1 MICTRLLLPLLLPL
15 PRVPPPRLRAVG
27 TPLESFEPRVEPL
40 EPRASY
46 FSGPAEE
53 EIYLARLQ
61 RRVEELERL
70 LPGLDVPALL
80 QREPDL
86 VDNPHVLARV
96 VALQEALPRAPIGT
110 LVRRA
115 PGLLLVK
122 DVSGN
127 LAALQALRTLSLTL
141 GLTLGLALTLTLT
154 LTFHPHPSTYACRRC
169 CRAPTWPSCSRPRP
183 RCCCARP
190 RA

>member
-1 MICTRLLLPLLLPL
+1 MMMCTRLLLPLLLP
-15 PRVPPPRLRAVG
+15 RVPPPRLSAVG
-27 TPLESFEPRVEPL
+27 TPLEPLEPRVEVG
-40 EPRASY
+40 RASY

-61 RRVEELERL
+61 RRVEELEQL

-86 VDNPHVLARV
+86 VENPHVVARV
-96 VALQEALPRAPIGT
+96 VALQEALPRAPVGT

-127 LAALQALRTLSLTL
+127 LAALQALLP
-141 GLTLGLALTLTLT
+141 GADLAKLLQ
-154 LTFHPHPSTYACRRC
+154 A
-169 CRAPTWPSCSRPRP
+169 APTLLLRTPAGIAVKIDALEAALG
-183 RCCCARP
+183 ARDAAV
-190 RA
+190 RTAGQG

>member
-1 MICTRLLLPLLLPL
+1 MMCTRLLLPLLLP
-15 PRVPPPRLRAVG
+15 RVPPPRLSAVG
-27 TPLESFEPRVEPL
+27 APLEPLEPRVEVG
-40 EPRASY
+40 RASY

-61 RRVEELERL
+61 RRVEELEQL

-86 VDNPHVLARV
+86 VENPHVLARV
-96 VALQEALPRAPIGT
+96 VALQEALPRAPVGT

-127 LAALQALRTLSLTL
+127 LAALQAMRALSLTL
-141 GLTLGLALTLTLT
+141 GLTLGPTLTLT
-154 LTFHPHPSTYACRRC
+154 LTRTGAQLYRVPPAVGGAMEGEAAWLRTLAVRH
-169 CRAPTWPSCSRPRP
+169 
-183 RCCCARP
+183 
-190 RA
+190 

>member
-1 MICTRLLLPLLLPL
+1 MIGARLLFPLLLPL
-15 PRVPPPRLRAVG
+15 PRVLPPRLRAVG
-27 TPLESFEPRVEPL
+27 TPLEPL

-61 RRVEELERL
+61 LRVEEMERL

-96 VALQEALPRAPIGT
+96 VALQEALPRAPVAT

-127 LAALQALRTLSLTL
+127 LAALQALLP
-141 GLTLGLALTLTLT
+141 GADLAKLLQ
-154 LTFHPHPSTYACRRC
+154 A
-169 CRAPTWPSCSRPRP
+169 APTLLLRTP
-183 RCCCARP
+183 AGTGVKI
-190 RA
+190 